1 MNDCIRNKAGILIG
15 LFTLLGCFA
24 VRAQDIAVKTN
35 LLYGGLLQTPNIG
48 VEWGIS
54 PKLTVDLWGAYNPFP
69 LGKNGYGSNNR
80 KMKHWLI
87 QSELRY
93 WLCERFNGHFF
104 GGHLFYGQYNVSNIR
119 YWGLGD
125 FRRQGNLAGFGF
137 SYGYQ
142 WILSPHWSIEGT
154 LGVGYAHLHY
164 SKYPCKECG
173 ERLSVNNRNYLGPT
187 RTAVSIIYLL
197 K

>member
-1 MNDCIRNKAGILIG
+1 M
-15 LFTLLGCFA
+15 
-24 VRAQDIAVKTN
+24 
-35 LLYGGLLQTPNIG
+35 
-48 VEWGIS
+48 
-54 PKLTVDLWGAYNPFP
+54 GAYNPFP

-125 FRRQGNLAGFGF
+125 FRRQEILPDSDSVMGISGFF
-137 SYGYQ
+137 HH
-142 WILSPHWSIEGT
+142 I
-154 LGVGYAHLHY
+154 GV
-164 SKYPCKECG
+164 
-173 ERLSVNNRNYLGPT
+173 
-187 RTAVSIIYLL
+187 
-197 K
+197 

>member
-35 LLYGGLLQTPNIG
+35 LLYGGLSQTPNIG

-54 PKLTVDLWGAYNPFP
+54 PKLTVDLWGVYNPFP

-104 GGHLFYGQYNVSNIR
+104 GGHLFYGPDSDSVMGIS
-119 YWGLGD
+119 
-125 FRRQGNLAGFGF
+125 GFF
-137 SYGYQ
+137 HH
-142 WILSPHWSIEGT
+142 I
-154 LGVGYAHLHY
+154 GV
-164 SKYPCKECG
+164 
-173 ERLSVNNRNYLGPT
+173 
-187 RTAVSIIYLL
+187 
-197 K
+197 

>member
-93 WLCERFNGHFF
+93 W
-104 GGHLFYGQYNVSNIR
+104 
-119 YWGLGD
+119 GLGD

-187 RTAVSIIYLL
+187 RAAVSIIYLL